1 MSRKALGRGLDALF
15 AQGVS
20 AEGNLVESNLME
32 LDIDRLDPAIDQ
44 PRNIFKE
51 NKLEELAQSIR
62 HNGIIQPLV
71 VRRKGE
77 RFEII
82 AGERRWRA
90 AQKAG
95 LHKIPCVIRDVSSEN
110 LLEIS
115 LIENIQRE
123 ELNPIEEAN
132 AFKRLLEMRDLTQ
145 EEVARRVGKD
155 RSSITNALRLLKLP
169 MELQR
174 LVEEEKLSMGHARAL
189 LSMDSAQE
197 QIALARQI
205 TSKSLSVRET
215 EQLVKRSHNA
225 SSPTA
230 GNKTPTLENAD
241 RANIAAAEAKLS
253 KKLGAPVKIRLA
265 KSGGV
270 IEIKFSSNHD
280 LARVFDVIIQTRDE
294 RS

>member
-15 AQGVS
+15 AQGIS

-32 LDIDRLDPAIDQ
+32 LDIDRLDPAVDQ

-95 LHKIPCVIRDVSSEN
+95 LQKIPCVIKDVSSEN

-145 EEVARRVGKD
+145 EEVARRVGKE

-169 MELQR
+169 IELQR

-189 LSMDSAQE
+189 LSIDSTQD
-197 QIALARQI
+197 QIGLARQI

-215 EQLVKRSHNA
+215 EQLVKRSHTA
-225 SSPTA
+225 SSRTTE
-230 GNKTPTLENAD
+230 NKAPTLENAD
-241 RANIAAAEAKLS
+241 RANIVAAEAKLS

-270 IEIKFSSNHD
+270 IEIKFSSNQD
-280 LARVFDVIIQTRDE
+280 LARLFDVIIQAR
-294 RS
+294 

>member
-15 AQGVS
+15 AQGTS
-20 AEGNLVESNLME
+20 IESDLME
-32 LDIDRLDPAIDQ
+32 LDIDRLDPGGEQ
-44 PRNIFKE
+44 PRNVFRE
-51 NKLEELAQSIR
+51 DKLEELAQSIR

-71 VRRKGE
+71 VRRNGD
-77 RFEII
+77 RFEIV

-95 LHKIPCVIRDVSSEN
+95 LHKIPCVVKDVASEN
-110 LLEIS
+110 VLELS

-132 AFKRLLEMRDLTQ
+132 AFKKLLEMRDLTQ
-145 EEVARRVGKD
+145 EEVARRVGKE

-169 MELQR
+169 VELQR

-189 LSMDSAQE
+189 LSIDSAE
-197 QIALARQI
+197 HQISLARQI
-205 TSKSLSVRET
+205 TSKTLSVRET

-225 SSPTA
+225 PSRA
-230 GNKTPTLENAD
+230 GQNKPQTTEAD
-241 RANIAAAEAKLS
+241 RANILAAEAKLS
-253 KKLGAPVKIRLA
+253 KRLGAPVKIRLA
-265 KSGGV
+265 KAGGV

-280 LARVFDVIIQTRDE
+280 LARVFDAIIQTRDS
-294 RS
+294 RADQIK

>member
-20 AEGNLVESNLME
+20 ADGKLVESNLME
-32 LDIDRLDPAIDQ
+32 LDIDRLDPAVDQ

-95 LHKIPCVIRDVSSEN
+95 LHKIPCVIKDVSSEN

-132 AFKRLLEMRDLTQ
+132 AFKRLLEMRNLTQ

-169 MELQR
+169 IELQR

-189 LSMDSAQE
+189 LSIDSAEDQT
-197 QIALARQI
+197 ALARQI

-215 EQLVKRSHNA
+215 EHLVKRSHNA
-225 SSPTA
+225 SSRTIE
-230 GNKTPTLENAD
+230 NKTPTLENAD
-241 RANIAAAEAKLS
+241 RANIVAAEAKLS

-270 IEIKFSSNHD
+270 IEIKFSSNND
-280 LARVFDVIIQTRDE
+280 LARVFDVIIQARDQ
-294 RS
+294 RP

>member
-15 AQGVS
+15 APGVS

-32 LDIDRLDPAIDQ
+32 LDIDRLDPAVDQ

-95 LHKIPCVIRDVSSEN
+95 LHKIPCVIKDVSSEN

-169 MELQR
+169 IELQR
-174 LVEEEKLSMGHARAL
+174 MVEEEKLSMGHARAL
-189 LSMDSAQE
+189 LSMDSAQD
-197 QIALARQI
+197 QIALTRQI

-225 SSPTA
+225 SSRTT
-230 GNKTPTLENAD
+230 GNKTPTIENAD
-241 RANIAAAEAKLS
+241 RANIVAAEAKLS

-280 LARVFDVIIQTRDE
+280 LARVFDVIVQARDE

>member
-32 LDIDRLDPAIDQ
+32 LEIDRLDPAIDQ

-95 LHKIPCVIRDVSSEN
+95 LHKIPCVIKDVSSEN

-189 LSMDSAQE
+189 LSMDSAQD
-197 QIALARQI
+197 QITLARQI

-215 EQLVKRSHNA
+215 EQLVKRSHST
-225 SSPTA
+225 SSRTA

-280 LARVFDVIIQTRDE
+280 LARVFDVIVQTRHE
-294 RS
+294 PS

>member
-15 AQGVS
+15 AQGTS
-20 AEGNLVESNLME
+20 IESDLME
-32 LDIDRLDPAIDQ
+32 LDIDRLDPGGEQ
-44 PRNIFKE
+44 PRNVFRE
-51 NKLEELAQSIR
+51 DKLEELAQSIR
-62 HNGIIQPLV
+62 HSGIIQPLV
-71 VRRKGE
+71 VRRKGD

-95 LHKIPCVIRDVSSEN
+95 LHKIPCVVRDVASEN
-110 LLEIS
+110 VLELS

-132 AFKRLLEMRDLTQ
+132 AFKKLLEMRDLTQ
-145 EEVARRVGKD
+145 EEVARRVGKE

-169 MELQR
+169 VELQR

-189 LSMDSAQE
+189 LSIDSAE
-197 QIALARQI
+197 HQISLARQI
-205 TSKSLSVRET
+205 TSRTLSVRET

-225 SSPTA
+225 PSRA
-230 GNKTPTLENAD
+230 GQNKPQKAEGAD
-241 RANIAAAEAKLS
+241 RANILAAEAKLS

-265 KSGGV
+265 KAGGV
-270 IEIKFSSNHD
+270 IEIKFSSTHD
-280 LARVFDVIIQTRDE
+280 LARVFDAIIQTRDA
-294 RS
+294 RTNQ